1 MPKTIFH
8 STEKSNFILNMTEKQ
23 YAKLAS
29 IGLIGSCV
37 IVSLFTLIP
46 EIFTTSTY
54 TFSAAGL
61 AVCGV
66 YCMIMTIIAL
76 IKKYL
81 KGSTLF
87 AVCAFAFMLL
97 WGVLSVFRSTD
108 MYVGL
113 YGFPERCEGLLALIF
128 YWCIFTAAASIK
140 KKKAAEAVFNG
151 LILAGMVNSTVALIQ
166 IFTGGL
172 SHYEMASLE
181 IRTNSASG
189 LAQSPLFLAMLLTL
203 SLTAALTCAV
213 TTKVGRFRNIC
224 LIASAV
230 FGFVMMMTYSFIGI
244 CGLAFSVIAAAVC
257 VLVTKGAKKKIL
269 SVIPTIIGAAAAVII
284 VNAGLIGNISSYRLY
299 DGRELWWADSY
310 MRIGSSGD
318 FNYKVNDIDDTLDVY
333 LNMNSKTMD
342 IISDNKLTGTG
353 PDQLAFPQIYT
364 IGPSVDD
371 DPAIV
376 DIIQYNTGIFDRV
389 YNEYLYTAA
398 TRGIPSLIAL
408 IAIVLTMLVSG
419 FKAMKK
425 GRGAVGTTLFLLVL
439 GSALLFLIGCGNIT
453 FSPVFWAVAGLAC
466 ALPNIDEKEV
476 TRVEKKPVA
485 EKK

>member
-1 MPKTIFH
+1 
-8 STEKSNFILNMTEKQ
+8 MTEKQ

-76 IKKYL
+76 IKKYI
-81 KGSTLF
+81 KGSTLLP
-87 AVCAFAFMLL
+87 VCAFSFTLL
-97 WGVLSVFRSTD
+97 WGAVSVFRSAD

-113 YGFPERCEGLLALIF
+113 YGFPERCEGLLAIIF
-128 YWCIFTAAASIK
+128 YWCIFVAAASIK
-140 KKKAAEAVFNG
+140 KKKAAEALFNG

-166 IFTGGL
+166 IFTGKL
-172 SHYEMASLE
+172 SHYRMVSLHIE
-181 IRTNSASG
+181 TYSASG
-189 LAQSPLFLAMLLTL
+189 LSQSPLFLAMLLTL
-203 SLTAALTCAV
+203 SLTAALICAV
-213 TTKVGRFRNIC
+213 TTKVGRFRNIS
-224 LIASAV
+224 LIASAI

-244 CGLAFSVIAAAVC
+244 CGIAFSVIAAALSVFI
-257 VLVTKGAKKKIL
+257 TKQPKKKIL
-269 SVIPTIIGAAAAVII
+269 SIIPTAVGAAAAVII
-284 VNAGLIGNISSYRLY
+284 VSAGLIGNISSYRLY

-310 MRIGSSGD
+310 MRITASGD
-318 FNYKVNDIDDTLDVY
+318 FNYDVNDIDDTLDLY

-353 PDQLAFPQIYT
+353 PDQLAFPQVYT
-364 IGPSVDD
+364 AGPSEELE
-371 DPAIV
+371 DPAVV
-376 DIIQYNTGIFDRV
+376 DIIKYNKGVFDRV

-408 IAIVLTMLVSG
+408 LLVIVPMLFVSFG
-419 FKAMKK
+419 AMKK
-425 GRGAVGTTLFLLVL
+425 RRGAVGTTLFFLAL
-439 GSALLFLIGCGNIT
+439 GGSLLFLIGCGNIT
-453 FSPVFWAVAGLAC
+453 YSPVFWAVAGIAC
-466 ALPNIDEKEV
+466 ALPHIDENEV
-476 TRVEKKPVA
+476 TRIEKEPKA
-485 EKK
+485 AKK